1 MAWEKGCGLSHI
13 NNKYLSSLIVRHC
26 RHTSFD
32 CTSLYCAPQILCF
45 FTSQRF
51 VETLCQANLSVPFF
65 PTAFA
70 HFVSLC
76 PILVILIPFQTSSS
90 LLYVLWWSMISDLWC
105 YYCNW
110 GHYEPCPCKRVNLI
124 HKYMCSDCSIDWL
137 FPQASLCHYLSHT
150 SLCVCVCVCVCVC
163 LSLSLGLS
171 IPWDTSVLKLSQL
184 MIL

>member
-70 HFVSLC
+70 HFVSLW

-110 GHYEPCPCKRVNLI
+110 GLYEPCPCKTVNWI
-124 HKYMCSDCSIDWL
+124 QKYMCSDCSIDC
-137 FPQASLCHYLSHT
+137 SLKLHYVTIFHT
-150 SLCVCVCVCVCVC
+150 LHCVCVCVSVY
-163 LSLSLGLS
+163 LSPWASLF
-171 IPWDTSVLKLSQL
+171 PETHQYWN
-184 MIL
+184 

>member
-70 HFVSLC
+70 HFLSLC
-76 PILVILIPFQTSSS
+76 HILVILTIFKKFS
-90 LLYVLWWSMISDLWC
+90 LLYLLWWSVSSDLW
-105 YYCNW
+105 YYYSKKIMTSWRFRCLLALFRNNVF
-110 GHYEPCPCKRVNLI
+110 YIFFIFLI
-124 HKYMCSDCSIDWL
+124 L
-137 FPQASLCHYLSHT
+137 FYF
-150 SLCVCVCVCVCVC
+150 
-163 LSLSLGLS
+163 
-171 IPWDTSVLKLSQL
+171 
-184 MIL
+184 